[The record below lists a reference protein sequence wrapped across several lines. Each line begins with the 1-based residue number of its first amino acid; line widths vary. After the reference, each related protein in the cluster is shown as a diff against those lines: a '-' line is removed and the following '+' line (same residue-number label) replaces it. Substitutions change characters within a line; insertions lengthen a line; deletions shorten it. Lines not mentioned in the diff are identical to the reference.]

1 MRVLKRNAQPIFYAT
16 YVGKTENT
24 DEWGNGLRT
33 YSITYSAPQKAEWN
47 IGFVE
52 SDAEVAM
59 FGISASSTLRIVAQ
73 KNGFPLDTA
82 SILWFGIEPETPYTA
97 TSPKHNYAVA
107 GIRPS
112 LNELVFYA
120 KRVDVS

>member
-1 MRVLKRNAQPIFYAT
+1 MRTLNRNKQPIYYAT
-16 YVGKTENT
+16 FVSKTEAK
-24 DEWGNGLRT
+24 DEYGNPTGTWEVT
-33 YSITYSAPQKAEWN
+33 YSTPTKAMYN

-52 SDAEVAM
+52 SDAEVEM
-59 FGISASSTLRIVAQ
+59 FGIAASSTLRIVAP
-73 KNGFPLDTA
+73 KDGFPLDEA
-82 SILWFGIEPETPYTA
+82 SILWFGKEPETPYNA

-120 KRVDVS
+120 RKVEVS